1 MGLEAT
7 LPSVPLRPALPE
19 HLASLDEPSGAF
31 APPSPRNNGPASKLE
46 IASPAATSPA
56 AAPPKDNFDA
66 RFERVLATVRANR
79 PHDDL
84 DLIRAAWA
92 FCQEQHEGQRRASG
106 EPYVIHPLEVAQVLA
121 ELKMDATAIAA
132 GLLHDA
138 VEDTDVTTQE
148 IARRF
153 GEQVAHIVEGVTKL
167 DKIKFANREDHQA
180 ENIRKMLLAMV
191 TDVRVVIIK
200 LADRLHNMR
209 TLEHLHPEKQQRIAK
224 ETLDVYAPLAH
235 RLGMGKL
242 RGELEDLAFRYIDPF
257 TYAKLSTEVEALRG
271 EGEAFLDRIVGTIE
285 AKLRDVNIHARV
297 ESRIKRLYSIQQK
310 LNAHGIPVDQV
321 YDLFAVRVITQTE
334 QDCYAVL
341 GLLHATWRPV
351 PGRFK
356 DFIAMPRPNLYQ
368 SLHTTLIAEGG
379 HQFEVQIRTEDMHRV
394 AEEGIA
400 AHWKYKAADNVTA
413 KDEQRLAWVRQLME
427 WQREMSDPNEFM
439 STLRIDLYP
448 EEVYTFTPKGKVIV
462 LPKDASPIDFAY
474 AIHTEVGNA
483 TIGAKV
489 NGRIVPL
496 RTKLRNGD
504 IVEITTQAG
513 HAPSRDWLSF
523 TKTSRARNKIK
534 HWLNEHQRERAI
546 EIGQQAA
553 RPRSP
558 QVQDVAPEVRP
569 ADFDR
574 VAREYGLHGEQEL
587 LAGIGFG
594 KYSARQ
600 VLNKLE
606 PGSTIDAKEPAH
618 EPGSVGNTLAHM
630 SDAVKRV
637 FFGKGSDSLQ
647 VEGQDDLLVY
657 RARCCNPIRGEEI
670 IGYVT
675 RGKGVAVHA
684 RSCPNVQNLLYEADR
699 RIEVE
704 WSGRWATPRT
714 PPAPSPR
721 PIPSSSPSS
730 STTAPACSRSLP
742 PSSPTTAPT
751 SASSKRR
758 PAADGAVHV
767 DFVIETVDLRHL
779 TRLEQN
785 SARSRASATSIAS
798 RRFSSAVLLIPHGK
812 LHTVV
817 VVLRHN
823 FQRGQS
829 LMSRICRVLCL
840 TALAVTASTL
850 SAQCK
855 EPANKQ
861 WTRPSLD
868 AKQQETVNCLVQLN
882 TLPDGEWRIHA
893 GDIPHG
899 ESPTLDDHSWP
910 VAKVP
915 SKAGK
920 EAVWYRQRITIPKTL
935 NGYDLTGSGI
945 CFQFIATANGPM
957 PEIIYFNGRRV
968 ALGEDLEPIPLFDHA
983 KPGQTILVA
992 VKLLPT
998 VDDKD
1003 LPRRTRCASAS
1014 QPNRPN
1020 PHDIATEI
1028 VSAAN
1033 LLPALAPNSL
1043 RRQGHSQQSHRADRS
1058 PRTRCS
1064 TAGSVRRLP
1073 PRSTDP
1079 PSAHSIPSS
1088 GKRTI
1093 TSPATPTSMPLG
1105 SGPGPKPSTLSS
1117 APSPAPCSS

>member
-7 LPSVPLRPALPE
+7 LPSVPPRLDLTE
-19 HLASLDEPSGAF
+19 ELASLDEPSGAF
-31 APPSPRNNGPASKLE
+31 SSPSHRNNGPTPRLE
-46 IASPAATSPA
+46 PSSPGAT
-56 AAPPKDNFDA
+56 PPNALVSDDFSA
-66 RFERVLATVRANR
+66 RFERVLDTVRANR

-121 ELKMDATAIAA
+121 DLKMDATAIAA

-138 VEDTDVTTQE
+138 VEDTDVSTQE

-209 TLEHLHPEKQQRIAK
+209 TLEHLRTEKQQRIAK

-242 RGELEDLAFRYIDPF
+242 RGELEDLAFRYVDPL
-257 TYAKLSTEVEALRG
+257 TYSKLTTEVDALRG

-285 AKLRDVNIHARV
+285 AKLHDANIHARV

-310 LNAHGIPVDQV
+310 LNAHGVPVDQV

-341 GLLHATWRPV
+341 GLLHSTWRPV

-400 AHWKYKAADNVTA
+400 AHWKYKASDNVSA

-474 AIHTEVGNA
+474 AIHTDVGHA
-483 TIGAKV
+483 TTGAKV

-496 RTKLRNGD
+496 RYRLRNGD

-513 HAPSRDWLSF
+513 HNPSRDWLSF
-523 TKTSRARNKIK
+523 AKSSRARNKIK

-546 EIGQQAA
+546 EIGRKLLEREA
-553 RPRSP
+553 RKYKVSLQKFGPP
-558 QVQDVAPEVRP
+558 
-569 ADFDR
+569 DFDR
-574 VAREYGLHGEQEL
+574 VAHEYGLHGEQDL

-594 KYSARQ
+594 KYSTRQ

-606 PGSTIDAKEPAH
+606 PGSAVESKEHPPEQGA
-618 EPGSVGNTLAHM
+618 VVDTLSHM
-630 SDAVKRV
+630 SEAVKRV
-637 FFGKGSDSLQ
+637 FFGKGSESLQ

-670 IGYVT
+670 VGYVT

-704 WSGRWATPRT
+704 WSETQGSGKDAAGPK
-714 PPAPSPR
+714 
-721 PIPSSSPSS
+721 
-730 STTAPACSRSLP
+730 
-742 PSSPTTAPT
+742 PTTYPVKLTLTVDDRSGLLKEFAAIISEDGT
-751 SASSKRR
+751 NIRSVETR
-758 PAADGAVHV
+758 PASDGSVHV

-779 TRLEQN
+779 TRLQQN
-785 SARSRASATSIAS
+785 
-798 RRFSSAVLLIPHGK
+798 
-812 LHTVV
+812 
-817 VVLRHN
+817 LR
-823 FQRGQS
+823 
-829 LMSRICRVLCL
+829 
-840 TALAVTASTL
+840 
-850 SAQCK
+850 
-855 EPANKQ
+855 
-861 WTRPSLD
+861 
-868 AKQQETVNCLVQLN
+868 
-882 TLPDGEWRIHA
+882 
-893 GDIPHG
+893 
-899 ESPTLDDHSWP
+899 
-910 VAKVP
+910 KVP
-915 SKAGK
+915 G
-920 EAVWYRQRITIPKTL
+920 VR
-935 NGYDLTGSGI
+935 DVH
-945 CFQFIATANGPM
+945 
-957 PEIIYFNGRRV
+957 RV
-968 ALGEDLEPIPLFDHA
+968 QKI
-983 KPGQTILVA
+983 
-992 VKLLPT
+992 
-998 VDDKD
+998 
-1003 LPRRTRCASAS
+1003 
-1014 QPNRPN
+1014 
-1020 PHDIATEI
+1020 
-1028 VSAAN
+1028 
-1033 LLPALAPNSL
+1033 
-1043 RRQGHSQQSHRADRS
+1043 
-1058 PRTRCS
+1058 
-1064 TAGSVRRLP
+1064 
-1073 PRSTDP
+1073 
-1079 PSAHSIPSS
+1079 
-1088 GKRTI
+1088 
-1093 TSPATPTSMPLG
+1093 
-1105 SGPGPKPSTLSS
+1105 
-1117 APSPAPCSS
+1117 